1 MKTWFITGTSR
12 GFGREWA
19 IAAPARGDRVTPADI
34 YSRPDQFPSCA
45 ARPRASQAGPTAP
58 EGTARPIAMSAAHAQ
73 ITVAQISPVAIQS
86 SPTPGPVGLAPA
98 AHASSAQAP
107 PITAHPSASAE

>member
-1 MKTWFITGTSR
+1 
-12 GFGREWA
+12 
-19 IAAPARGDRVTPADI
+19 
-34 YSRPDQFPSCA
+34 
-45 ARPRASQAGPTAP
+45 
-58 EGTARPIAMSAAHAQ
+58 MSAAHAQ